1 MRTVS
6 AILLLMLTA
15 APAAMAN
22 QAVSLQFTV
31 AAPDPVMAGDE
42 VVFQTL
48 VVNTGAAAW
57 RGGNYYWVAEV
68 YSMDGDERRFLA
80 KTDTLTPSEDVPAG
94 GAAGARL
101 PFTVP
106 DNLKNTRLLYRV
118 FLILDGRRILETDYR
133 GFAVIEKEFR
143 PPPPEDFKIGGD
155 VTFSYRNSSSDGW
168 DNHQGITSANVVGKV
183 KSSSFLFNSYI
194 VHTRRRPVDPTILL
208 LNFYAPWGTLGVG
221 DISPSLTPLSM
232 EGQGMRGVSF
242 ERQRER
248 LSLTALVGRTV
259 EADDPDGVSSGR
271 FARYSGGGKVS
282 YEVTDTLKL
291 TADAV
296 VTRDDEYS
304 ISLATS
310 ATLTPQENMVYGGAA
325 AWNFAEGFTYT
336 GEMQFA
342 SYKPDAGSATGATS
356 GSAMRNEV
364 RYRGSLLSARAAFSQ
379 IAAGFASL
387 SSPAVIPD
395 RQNQDAELTVYA
407 SDRLTLSGSYNSYTD
422 NLEDDPAKTKTTQ
435 TQTGLS
441 GALKLFRATL
451 VNLSLMNNSSLGE
464 PSTVQDNQTTT
475 MNLTVSQPV
484 SAHTLNFGMQT
495 SEFTDNTGLS
505 HDLSSSLLSLS
516 GAFRVSSRLS
526 ASGGFV
532 NSSSE
537 DKVDS
542 SKTDNTSITANFT
555 YSLPARGL
563 AFQIWGTMTSGE
575 SDSPTAPSETS
586 TVALNLETI
595 WLKSKESKFVFGL
608 GVSSRT
614 DKINPA
620 NDLSQL
626 SVLTRYNYS
635 F

>member
-1 MRTVS
+1 MKRIHV
-6 AILLLMLTA
+6 IFGLLLAAA
-15 APAAMAN
+15 APALAN

-68 YSMDGDERRFLA
+68 YALDGGERRFLA
-80 KTDTLTPSEDVPAG
+80 KTDTLTPPEDVPAG

-118 FLILDGRRILETDYR
+118 FLILDGRRILETDYK

-143 PPPPEDFKIGGD
+143 PPPPEDFKVGGD

-168 DNHQGITSANVVGKV
+168 DDHQGITSANIVGKV
-183 KSSSFLFNSYI
+183 KSSSFLFNSYT
-194 VHTRRRPVDPTILL
+194 VHTRRRPLDPTVLL

-259 EADDPDGVSSGR
+259 EAEDPDGLSAGR

-282 YEVTDTLKL
+282 YDLTDDLKL

-296 VTRDDEYS
+296 ITRDDRYS
-304 ISLATS
+304 ISPSTS
-310 ATLTPQENMVYGGAA
+310 AALTPEGNMVYGGAA
-325 AWNFAEGFTYT
+325 AWTFAEGFTYT

-342 SYKPDAGSATGATS
+342 SYKPDASSSAGATS
-356 GSAMRNEV
+356 GSALRNEL
-364 RYRGSLLSARAAFSQ
+364 RYRGSLISARAAFSR

-435 TQTGLS
+435 TQTNLS
-441 GALKLFRATL
+441 AAMKFFRATL
-451 VNLSLMNNSSLGE
+451 VNLSLMNNSSVGE

-475 MNLTVSQPV
+475 TNLTVSQPLKD
-484 SAHTLNFGMQT
+484 HTLNFGMQT

-516 GAFRVSSRLS
+516 GAFRLSSRLS
-526 ASGGFV
+526 ASAGFV
-532 NSSSE
+532 SSGSE

-542 SKTDNTSITANFT
+542 SKTENTSLTANLT
-555 YSLPARGL
+555 YALPARAL
-563 AFQIWGTMTSGE
+563 AFQLWGTMNSGE
-575 SDSPTAPSETS
+575 SDSPVSPSETS
-586 TVALNLETI
+586 TLTVNLETI
-595 WLKSKESKFVFGL
+595 WLKSRVSKFVFGL

-614 DKINPA
+614 DKLEPA

-626 SVLTRYNYS
+626 TVLTRYNYS